1 MDTILIQSV
10 SLLEKSESSDITETT
25 GSLLVP
31 DPDSEYG
38 YKVEEMPESY
48 GTTLTQEEFAEEFG
62 SYHAINNVAL
72 SNYISFLLP
81 LTVSI
86 CLVYLLKRF
95 LKPRMEQFHWM
106 NHFLLTILFFTL
118 FKYRWW
124 IRLPRGLYYLFP
136 IMEVVLLFAVIC
148 LVCKGKCSK
157 KLYVAVTFEAVF
169 GLCQALYT
177 YGQLFFKEI
186 SSYLELFQ
194 DSEMF
199 CLYSYIKDPASS
211 INASETVNI
220 YLDWEKCLMLF
231 VSSAVVVLSVRKLA
245 RAVNQNIEGIPRSEL
260 YFLLTP
266 AFAAIV
272 YSIFTGA
279 AYFLVSNSVF
289 VDWATW
295 DDPLQSMTLYFM
307 IPLLAVAS
315 LLCILYAYT
324 IYQKLVS
331 YVEEKQRAVIL
342 ENQVNQMQGH
352 IKEIEE
358 LYTGIRS
365 MRHDM
370 QNCLFDIK
378 SLLAAQGIDVDEK
391 DSELAGYFSGIG
403 TALDTLNFSIHTGN
417 PVTDVVLNGKARR
430 AKELGIQFDSEF
442 RFPKDYGIDAFDL
455 SIILNN
461 SLDNALEACELLL
474 EKDSEARTYIKISSF
489 CKNNMFLMTVEN
501 SCDGVLLDTESSA
514 GPRTRKKDTVQH
526 GLGFQN
532 ILRCSEK
539 YYGTAEYVCSGEAF
553 QLSVM
558 LQKAEGASVD

>member
-1 MDTILIQSV
+1 MDAILIQSV

-81 LTVSI
+81 FTASI

-95 LKPRMEQFHWM
+95 LKPRMELFHWV
-106 NHFLLTILFFTL
+106 NHFLLAIFFFTL

-136 IMEVVLLFAVIC
+136 IMEVILLFAVIC
-148 LVCKGKCSK
+148 LVCKGKFSK

-186 SSYLELFQ
+186 SSYLELSQ

-245 RAVNQNIEGIPRSEL
+245 RAVNQNTDGIPRSEL

-324 IYQKLVS
+324 IYQKLVV

-358 LYTGIRS
+358 LYTGIRC

-489 CKNNMFLMTVEN
+489 CKNNMFLMNVEN
-501 SCDGVLLDTESSA
+501 SCDGVLLEAESSS

-539 YYGTAEYVCSGEAF
+539 YYGTAKYVCSGETF
-553 QLSVM
+553 QLNVM